1 MIASTNLWRALTLG
15 TLLMLSFAPTS
26 LAQATAGSA
35 AQEVAPTLGEL
46 RDRIERRYQVL
57 PIQNGIVLMPR
68 YRTDVQSIELANG
81 SIGIDGEPV
90 TGAELTER
98 IGDDAEDITR
108 LSFMDSM
115 TRRVLFGIGP
125 PPTTGVAA
133 DTEAEAA
140 AIEDT
145 AAEPSD
151 EADEPVDDEDHEGAT
166 FISEE
171 GDQVRVGGSV
181 TVPAGRHV
189 DGDVVAVGGSARV
202 DGHVDGSVVAVGG
215 SVRLGPNAVVEGE
228 VTSVGG
234 TIQRSP
240 GAVVHGAV
248 NEVAFGPNIDF
259 HPHWVGF
266 APGMGEIGGLI
277 GTVLWIAFLAFIVAL
292 LFLLG
297 RGPIE
302 RMEYR
307 MATSGWKAAAIGL
320 VAWLLLIPVLVLTTV
335 ILAISIIGIPLLLVI
350 PFALLALKIGILLGF
365 VAVAKY
371 VGHEAERRFGWEHT
385 NPYLSI
391 LVGVGF
397 LSVLLLFG
405 SALGLIGG
413 PFGVFGAILT
423 VIGIVIQFAA
433 LTIGFGLFLLTRF
446 GTRYN
451 WGNGETPER
460 PASEPVPAPSGFAPT
475 E

>member
-1 MIASTNLWRALTLG
+1 
-15 TLLMLSFAPTS
+15 MLSFAPTS

-57 PIQNGIVLMPR
+57 PIQDGVVLMPR

-90 TGAELTER
+90 TGAELTQR

-108 LSFMDSM
+108 LSFMDST

-125 PPTTGVAA
+125 PPTGDVAA
-133 DTEAEAA
+133 DAA
-140 AIEDT
+140 ADMVTDAATTDDT
-145 AAEPSD
+145 AAEPSG
-151 EADEPVDDEDHEGAT
+151 EEDEPLDDEDHEGAT
-166 FISEE
+166 FVSEE

-189 DGDVVAVGGSARV
+189 EGDVVAVGGSARV

-234 TIQRSP
+234 TIHRAP

-248 NEVAFGPNIDF
+248 NEVAFGPNLDF
-259 HPHWVGF
+259 HPRFGF
-266 APGMGEIGGLI
+266 SPMIGEIGGLI
-277 GTVLWIAFLAFIVAL
+277 GTVLWIAFLAFIVSLA
-292 LFLLG
+292 FLLA
-297 RGPIE
+297 RGPVE

-307 MATSGWKAAAIGL
+307 MATSAWKAAAVGL
-320 VAWLLLIPVLVLTTV
+320 VSWLLFIPVLVMTTV

-350 PFALLALKIGILLGF
+350 PFAMLALAIGILLGF

-371 VGHEAERRFGWEHT
+371 IGHEAERRFGWDHT

-397 LSVLLLFG
+397 LTVLTLFG
-405 SALGLIGG
+405 GALGLIGG
-413 PFGVFGAILT
+413 PFGIFGGIVTAIGL
-423 VIGIVIQFAA
+423 VIQFAA
-433 LTIGFGLFLLTRF
+433 WTVGFGLFLLTRF
-446 GTRYN
+446 GTRYS
-451 WGNGETPER
+451 WDNGETPER
-460 PASEPVPAPSGFAPT
+460 PASEPVPAPSGFAST

>member
-15 TLLMLSFAPTS
+15 TLLMLSFAPVS

-46 RDRIERRYQVL
+46 RDRVERRYQVL
-57 PIQNGIVLMPR
+57 PIQNGVVLMPR

-98 IGDDAEDITR
+98 IGDDAQDITR
-108 LSFMDSM
+108 LSFMDTT

-125 PPTTGVAA
+125 PPTT
-133 DTEAEAA
+133 DAA
-140 AIEDT
+140 AIDET
-145 AAEPSD
+145 AAGATG
-151 EADEPVDDEDHEGAT
+151 EADEAQDDEDHEGAT

-181 TVPAGRHV
+181 NVPAGRHV
-189 DGDVVAVGGSARV
+189 EGDVVAVGGSARV

-234 TIQRSP
+234 TIHRAP

-248 NEVAFGPNIDF
+248 NEVAFGPNIDI
-259 HPHWVGF
+259 HPQWGF
-266 APGMGEIGGLI
+266 SPIIGNIGGLI

-307 MATSGWKAAAIGL
+307 MATSAWKATAIGL
-320 VAWLLLIPVLVLTTV
+320 VAWLLLIPVLVLTVV

-413 PFGVFGAILT
+413 PFGVFGVILM

-460 PASEPVPAPSGFAPT
+460 PASQPVPAPSGFAPT

>member
-15 TLLMLSFAPTS
+15 TLLMLSFAPAS

-46 RDRIERRYQVL
+46 RDRVERRYQVL
-57 PIQNGIVLMPR
+57 PIQDGVVLMPR

-98 IGDDAEDITR
+98 IGDDAQDITR
-108 LSFMDSM
+108 LSFMDTT

-125 PPTTGVAA
+125 PPTPDVAA

-140 AIEDT
+140 AIEET
-145 AAEPSD
+145 AAEPSGQ
-151 EADEPVDDEDHEGAT
+151 EDEPLDDDDHQGAT

-171 GDQVRVGGSV
+171 GDQVRVGGNV
-181 TVPAGRHV
+181 TVPAGRRV

-202 DGHVDGSVVAVGG
+202 DGYVDGDVVAVGG
-215 SVRLGPNAVVEGE
+215 SVRLGPTAVVEGE

-234 TIQRSP
+234 TIHRSP

-259 HPHWVGF
+259 HPRFGF
-266 APGMGEIGGLI
+266 GSMLGDIGGLI

-307 MATSGWKAAAIGL
+307 MATSAWKAAAIGL
-320 VAWLLLIPVLVLTTV
+320 VAWLLLIPVLVLTV
-335 ILAISIIGIPLLLVI
+335 IILGISIIGIPLLLVI
-350 PFALLALKIGILLGF
+350 PFALLALNIGILLGF

-391 LVGVGF
+391 LVGVGL

-423 VIGIVIQFAA
+423 VVGIVIQFAA

-460 PASEPVPAPSGFAPT
+460 PASQPVPAPSGFAPT

>member
-57 PIQNGIVLMPR
+57 PIQDGVVLMPR

-90 TGAELTER
+90 TGAELTQR

-108 LSFMDSM
+108 LSFMDST

-125 PPTTGVAA
+125 PPVP
-133 DTEAEAA
+133 EAA
-140 AIEDT
+140 ADVAVDAATTDDT

-151 EADEPVDDEDHEGAT
+151 EEEPLEDDDEGAT
-166 FISEE
+166 FVSEE
-171 GDQVRVGGSV
+171 GDQVRIGGSV
-181 TVPAGRHV
+181 NVPAGKHV
-189 DGDVVAVGGSARV
+189 DGDVVAVGGSVRV
-202 DGHVDGSVVAVGG
+202 DGHVDGDVVAVGG

-234 TIQRSP
+234 TIHRAP
-240 GAVVHGAV
+240 GAVIHGAV
-248 NEVAFGPNIDF
+248 NEVAFGPHLEF
-259 HPHWVGF
+259 HPQWGF
-266 APGMGEIGGLI
+266 SPMIGEIGGLI
-277 GTVLWIAFLAFIVAL
+277 GTVLWIAFLAFIVSLA
-292 LFLLG
+292 FLLA
-297 RGPIE
+297 RGPVE

-307 MATSGWKAAAIGL
+307 MATSAWKAAAVGL
-320 VAWLLLIPVLVLTTV
+320 VSWLLFIPVLVMTTV

-350 PFALLALKIGILLGF
+350 PFAMLALAIGILLGF

-371 VGHEAERRFGWEHT
+371 IGHEAERRFGWDHT

-391 LVGVGF
+391 LIGVGF
-397 LSVLLLFG
+397 LTVLTLFG
-405 SALGLIGG
+405 GALGLIGG
-413 PFGVFGAILT
+413 PFGIFGGILT
-423 VIGIVIQFAA
+423 AIGLVIQFAA
-433 LTIGFGLFLLTRF
+433 WTIGFGLFLLTRF
-446 GTRYN
+446 GTRYS